1 MTRITLC
8 SLLLLSL
15 CLASVSP
22 AAAEPPRFRDVP
34 PSDNPKRIVYL
45 CDASKSMKPRFADF
59 APELTRSIQALKPE
73 QSFTIILLCDGKALP
88 LSKELIA
95 ASDKNKVQA
104 ADFLKKATP
113 AGATTAV
120 PGMQLAFAARPDT
133 IYFATDGGFTD
144 PAKLIDAARK
154 LNENKRVII
163 NAIGLYQLTDACE
176 KTLKQLAD
184 ENSGTYKFVTKED
197 LAR

>member
-8 SLLLLSL
+8 SLLLLPL
-15 CLASVSP
+15 WIAIAVK
-22 AAAEPPRFRDVP
+22 AAEPQFRDVP

-45 CDASKSMKPRFADF
+45 CDASKSMKARFADF
-59 APELTRSIQALKPE
+59 ASDLTRAIQALKPQ
-73 QSFTIILLCDGKALP
+73 QSFTIILLGDGKALP

-95 ASDKNKVQA
+95 ASDKNKAQA
-104 ADFLKKATP
+104 ADFLKKAAP

-120 PGMQLAFAARPDT
+120 PGMQLAFAAKPDH

-144 PAKLIDAARK
+144 PARLIDATRQ
-154 LNENKRVII
+154 LNEKKRVII
-163 NAIGLYQLTDACE
+163 DSIGLFELSDACE

-184 ENSGTYKFVTKED
+184 ENAGVFKLVTKEE
-197 LAR
+197 LAH